1 MSSRRVLMAV
11 PQYVFPVVG
20 GRSAHELGK
29 ALVQGRDAVHALS
42 SHFYPSQ
49 DDVELVDGVCVHRVK
64 VDRVRTEFSL
74 DIVVSQLH
82 RVYESLVPRP

>member
-11 PQYVFPVVG
+11 PKYVFPVVG

-64 VDRVRTEFSL
+64 VDRVRTEFFSRCSGVAVAPRIR
-74 DIVVSQLH
+74 IVGS
-82 RVYESLVPRP
+82 